1 VKSITIPKQS
11 ISMNCQLF
19 NKQQIDKMYSNIE
32 FEKNDL
38 GFSWI
43 HKEARISPFN
53 KSELITQ
60 LATWCS
66 VQATGKYSFHACE
79 NNRRTFATDDGQIW
93 YVVVVQQYDPNGDM
107 IEMPICPVSG
117 MLFGFWVSGMVS
129 AFKEEFWA
137 DQFFKSVNNIDCFIE
152 KSETEDYKNI
162 ITTYLNYM
170 ERLERARRA
179 EEERLERERRAEEER
194 LRNIQEQKNKE
205 EHDRLET
212 IRLEEEKVKADEAQ
226 RKLLVELEAEEN
238 KKSSP
243 KKKKEKKVKEAKVQ
257 VNPHKKEIRV
267 SEGIWK
273 PNPAW
278 KKWEQENKRSASPP

>member
-1 VKSITIPKQS
+1 
-11 ISMNCQLF
+11 
-19 NKQQIDKMYSNIE
+19 MYSNIK

-43 HKEARISPFN
+43 YKEARISPFN
-53 KSELITQ
+53 ESEMANQ
-60 LATWCS
+60 VATWCS
-66 VQATGKYSFHACE
+66 VQETGKYSFHARE
-79 NNRRTFATDDGQIW
+79 SNRRTFATDDGQIW

-107 IEMPICPVSG
+107 IEMSICPVSG
-117 MLFGFWVSGMVS
+117 MLFGFWVSGFVS

-137 DQFFKSVNNIDCFIE
+137 DQFFKSVNNIDSFIE
-152 KSETEDYKNI
+152 KSQTEDYTNI
-162 ITTYLNYM
+162 ITTYLNYVD
-170 ERLERARRA
+170 RLERERRAEEERLKRERRA
-179 EEERLERERRAEEER
+179 EEERLERERRAE
-194 LRNIQEQKNKE
+194 QEQKNKE
-205 EHDRLET
+205 ERLEA
-212 IRLEEEKVKADEAQ
+212 EKVKAEEAEA
-226 RKLLVELEAEEN
+226 KLLVELEAEEN

>member
-1 VKSITIPKQS
+1 
-11 ISMNCQLF
+11 
-19 NKQQIDKMYSNIE
+19 MYSNIQ

-43 HKEARISPFN
+43 HKEARVSPFN
-53 KSELITQ
+53 KSELINQ

-66 VQATGKYSFHACE
+66 VQATGKYSFHARE
-79 NNRRTFATDDGQIW
+79 INRKTFATEDGQIW

-107 IEMPICPVSG
+107 IEMPICPMSG
-117 MLFGFWVSGMVS
+117 MLFGYYVSGMVS

-137 DQFFKSVNNIDCFIE
+137 DQFFQIVNNNVNTILVSKTE
-152 KSETEDYKNI
+152 KEYYNDILTIYVD
-162 ITTYLNYM
+162 YM
-170 ERLERARRA
+170 EGLEMERRE

-194 LRNIQEQKNKE
+194 VRNIQKQKNKE